1 MNVKSLIL
9 SAATGAVIALGVA
22 GSAAAAT
29 LSVVG
34 GTASVL
40 PANYDPACGGCT
52 NPAVGDAIQVFSNN
66 PAIGGNPLGN
76 GLMLSGYSK
85 VKYTYVGKEASAQ
98 NAAMSLGGNTLSN
111 TGAVGASFT
120 VTQPS
125 SGPVAFAFETVEA
138 AWEDINGNGFSGDT
152 LTIVNGLGSKGK
164 YLSVAFSAVFNN
176 GKSVYAFFGDGRG
189 DVDHDD
195 MVIRIDAVPL
205 PASALLL
212 LGGLGGLGALRRK
225 KKAA

>member
-1 MNVKSLIL
+1 MNVKSFIM

-34 GTASVL
+34 GTSSTL
-40 PANYDPACGGCT
+40 PATYDPGCGGCT
-52 NPAVGDAIQVFSNN
+52 NPAVGDAIQVFSND
-66 PAIGGNPLGN
+66 PAIGSPLLGK
-76 GLMLSGYSK
+76 GLMISGASG
-85 VKYTYVGKEASAQ
+85 VKYTYVGKEAGAT
-98 NAAMSLGGNTLSN
+98 NAALSLGGNSMSN
-111 TGAVGASFT
+111 TDAVGTSFT
-120 VTQPS
+120 VQQPAA
-125 SGPVAFAFETVEA
+125 GAVDFAFQTVEA
-138 AWEDINGNGFSGDT
+138 VWEDINGNGQSGDI
-152 LTIVNGLGSKGK
+152 LTIVNGVGSKGQ
-164 YLSVAFSAVFNN
+164 YLSVAFSAVFNG

>member
-9 SAATGAVIALGVA
+9 SAATSAVIALGVA

-34 GTASVL
+34 GKAAVL
-40 PANYDPACGGCT
+40 PATYDPACGGCT
-52 NPAVGDAIQVFSNN
+52 NPAVGDAIQVFSND
-66 PAIGGNPLGN
+66 PAIGSSLLGK
-76 GLMLSGYSK
+76 GLMVSGAGSM
-85 VKYTYVGKEASAQ
+85 KYTYVGKEAGAQ
-98 NAAMSLGGNTLSN
+98 NAAISLGGNSLSN

-120 VTQPS
+120 VNQPAA
-125 SGPVAFAFETVEA
+125 GPVAFAFQTVEA
-138 AWEDINGNGFSGDT
+138 AWEDINGNGLGGDT
-152 LTIVNGLGSKGK
+152 LSIVNGLGSKGK
-164 YLSVAFSAVFNN
+164 YLSVAFSAVFNG